1 MLRLRLSVDAKCPRH
16 PNRRHE
22 ARRGGCSI
30 CLALFQAAESARAA
44 ERHIRFAGK
53 LGAEIRRKDRR
64 RRSPPRELPAQPA
77 SSPEPGASAQ
87 SAVEQSGA
95 GAES

>member
-1 MLRLRLSVDAKCPRH
+1 MLHLRLSVDAKCPRH

-22 ARRGGCSI
+22 ALRDGCSI

-44 ERHIRFAGK
+44 ERHLRFAGK

-77 SSPEPGASAQ
+77 SSSEPGASTQ
-87 SAVEQSGA
+87 GAVEQSGA
-95 GAES
+95 DPKS